1 MHLSRNNEE
10 LAPFGDVPIPL
21 GDAPASAS
29 VERGELRLSRTMA
42 YAVQATIYLAREL
55 PNLPIPCSQLARIG
69 RMPERFLLQILRRLV
84 QQGVLRSTRG
94 VDGGY
99 SLSRSPKEIT
109 LRDVVDALDNPLARS
124 APLLHGLS
132 PITLALLADTLQ
144 DASAAARDVLDRLTI
159 ADLLHGDLPA
169 RPTR

>member
-1 MHLSRNNEE
+1 MHVSHRNDE
-10 LAPFGDVPIPL
+10 LASVSDVSIPL
-21 GDAPASAS
+21 DAAPLASRA
-29 VERGELRLSRTMA
+29 VRGEPKLSRTMA

-55 PNLPIPCSQLARIG
+55 PNLPIPCSQLARTG

-84 QQGVLRSTRG
+84 QHGVLCSTRG

-99 SLSRSPKEIT
+99 YLSRSPHKIT
-109 LRDVVDALDNPLARS
+109 LRDLAEALDNPLGRS

-132 PITLALLADTLQ
+132 PATLSLLADALQ
-144 DASAAARDVLDRLTI
+144 NASAAARTVLERATI
-159 ADLLHGDLPA
+159 ADLIHGDPPA